1 MIIHIYIDVYKNT
14 LARNP
19 DSFMVMVLLSEDV
32 ILITKQR
39 LATSRHTKTLVAN
52 KHSNL

>member
-19 DSFMVMVLLSEDV
+19 DSFMVMVLLSEDMDFNY
-32 ILITKQR
+32 
-39 LATSRHTKTLVAN
+39 KTTT
-52 KHSNL
+52 